1 MLNEYKIIGALNFF
15 GVFKEIHK
23 ISIQFTQQPKTKQ
36 NVKRKMLTFFF
47 WSGLD
52 QSYQISQKCEL
63 TIVIICY
70 QLLVR
75 ILIRHG

>member
-36 NVKRKMLTFFF
+36 NVKRKVLTFFF

-52 QSYQISQKCEL
+52 QSYQISHKCEL